1 MDVMYFGDEEDSLE
15 VEETFIKKIKGRFGD
30 GILRDAYDSFK
41 GHRQEVYLPD
51 ETQDNYFSWIIA
63 KGYYNLSWVLKLLQ
77 MDKSQQG
84 EFKRLV
90 VLSQKQYPENFEK

>member
-1 MDVMYFGDEEDSLE
+1 MMDVIYFGDEEDSLE
-15 VEETFIKKIKGRFGD
+15 VEETFIKKIKGRCGD

-63 KGYYNLSWVLKLLQ
+63 KGYKKLPRKPRPLAVGMNWWQNNL
-77 MDKSQQG
+77 
-84 EFKRLV
+84 KRAWHIV
-90 VLSQKQYPENFEK
+90 TW